1 VYPVESHIAEKLH
14 AYTLPRASVN
24 SRVKDLPDIALLGKV
39 RQLDKAH
46 VRRAIEQTFGF
57 RKTHPVSSSLPDPP
71 GSWMDVYRRIAQE
84 DDLEW
89 RTLPELVAAVRAFID
104 PVLGSVD
111 DARWSPMLW
120 KWL

>member
-1 VYPVESHIAEKLH
+1 MLCREAP
-14 AYTLPRASVN
+14 P
-24 SRVKDLPDIALLGKV
+24 SRTPDIALLGKV
-39 RQLDKAH
+39 RHLDKGR
-46 VRRAIEQTFGF
+46 VRRAIEQTFGY
-57 RKTHPVSSSLPDPP
+57 RKTHPVSSCVPDPP
-71 GSWMDVYRRIAQE
+71 DSWTDVYRRIAQE

-111 DARWSPMLW
+111 DARWSPTLW